1 MLKAAERID
10 QLGGVPNL
18 NPKGLASRAA
28 TEYGD
33 GGNLVEM
40 IRQNLVAE
48 RIVIEHYQ
56 ELSRYFGDK
65 DPTTRIML
73 EAILAEEE
81 DHATDMHDLL
91 IANEG
96 VPFLKG

>member
-1 MLKAAERID
+1 MR
-10 QLGGVPNL
+10 
-18 NPKGLASRAA
+18 SA

-33 GGNLVEM
+33 GGDLVEM
-40 IRQNLVAE
+40 IKQNLIAE
-48 RIVIEHYQ
+48 RVVIEHYQ
-56 ELSRYFGDK
+56 ELIRYFGDD

-91 IANEG
+91 VAREG
-96 VPFLKG
+96 TPFLS